1 MTEFVQVTLT
11 EERPQLQLVRLGGK
25 KIKDGCNVTMP
36 FLEPLDQA
44 NLSVKIVKD
53 AKTKTV
59 LHTMKI
65 TTNPLWSIG
74 CVSLAI
80 NKGTGK

>member
-1 MTEFVQVTLT
+1 MTEIVQKILIGKK
-11 EERPQLQLVRLGGK
+11 QMLQLIRLGGK
-25 KIKDGCNVTMP
+25 KIKGVCNAIVP
-36 FLEPLDQA
+36 LLGPLDQA

-53 AKTKTV
+53 AETKTV

-80 NKGTGK
+80 NKGTRK

>member
-1 MTEFVQVTLT
+1 MTEIVQKTLT
-11 EERPQLQLVRLGGK
+11 GKRQCLQLAMLGGK
-25 KIKDGCNVTMP
+25 KIKGEVNAIVP

-53 AKTKTV
+53 AETKTV

-74 CVSLAI
+74 YVSLAI
-80 NKGTGK
+80 NNGIRK

>member
-1 MTEFVQVTLT
+1 MIEIVQKILIGKRQT
-11 EERPQLQLVRLGGK
+11 LQLLRLGGK
-25 KIKDGCNVTMP
+25 KIKGEVNAIVP
-36 FLEPLDQA
+36 FLGLLDQA

-53 AKTKTV
+53 AETKTL

-80 NKGTGK
+80 NNGTRK